1 MGGVSLTGKGWCREP
16 PWSGRLSRLEWER
29 RIFSGPSFPP
39 EKAVRPT
46 WLCFPFAPL
55 PAWDFGGTHWGPP
68 DIGSR
73 RKEKRSLQVLQDRCD
88 NPQSPGRV
96 GGEREEVGCANGK
109 LGWGLVQRTHA
120 PPAFHPAPRL
130 SRLPPPSQPD
140 SSSVPVSRIS
150 WGYCSC
156 LKKSPSVSKR
166 AATSLVLSK
175 PLPAFRLL

>member
-1 MGGVSLTGKGWCREP
+1 MGGAGQTGEGWCREP
-16 PWSGRLSRLEWER
+16 PWSGRLSRLER
-29 RIFSGPSFPP
+29 RSFQALPSLRRRPSGPPGFAFPS
-39 EKAVRPT
+39 
-46 WLCFPFAPL
+46 LPFL
-55 PAWDFGGTHWGPP
+55 PGISGGTHWGPP
-68 DIGSR
+68 IIGSR

-96 GGEREEVGCANGK
+96 GGEREEAGCANGK
-109 LGWGLVQRTHA
+109 IGWGLVQRTHA

-130 SRLPPPSQPD
+130 SRLPPPSQP
-140 SSSVPVSRIS
+140 SPISVPVWRIS

>member
-1 MGGVSLTGKGWCREP
+1 MNGGSRPDRRGVVPGASLVGSPQPLGTKNLFRPFLPSGEGRPAHLALLFLLSP
-16 PWSGRLSRLEWER
+16 PCLGSR
-29 RIFSGPSFPP
+29 
-39 EKAVRPT
+39 
-46 WLCFPFAPL
+46 
-55 PAWDFGGTHWGPP
+55 GGTHWG
-68 DIGSR
+68 
-73 RKEKRSLQVLQDRCD
+73 KEKRSLQVLQDRCD
-88 NPQSPGRV
+88 NPPSPGRV
-96 GGEREEVGCANGK
+96 GGEREEAGCANGK

-130 SRLPPPSQPD
+130 SRLPPPGQPGP
-140 SSSVPVSRIS
+140 SSVPVRRIS

>member
-1 MGGVSLTGKGWCREP
+1 MGG
-16 PWSGRLSRLEWER
+16 SRPDR
-29 RIFSGPSFPP
+29 RGVVPGASQVGYPQPLGTKIFSGPSFPP

-46 WLCFPFAPL
+46 WLCFPFSPL
-55 PAWDFGGTHWGPP
+55 PAWDLGGDSLGTAGLR
-68 DIGSR
+68 SR

-88 NPQSPGRV
+88 NPHSPGRV
-96 GGEREEVGCANGK
+96 GGEREEAGCAKGK

-130 SRLPPPSQPD
+130 SRLPPPSQPGPG
-140 SSSVPVSRIS
+140 SVPVRRIS
-150 WGYCSC
+150 WGFCSC

-166 AATSLVLSK
+166 ASTSLVLSK